1 MTKAGTMD
9 AEMVRK
15 RQPALYAVCLALTG
29 WVGCSPALAKTATA
43 TVTVKIT
50 VVSPP
55 CEVNNNNLIEVNF
68 GNDVMTTRVDG
79 EYKKMPIVYSV
90 QCQGE
95 AAGAA
100 RIRIEG
106 DSAVFDAGVL
116 NTNKTDFGIELLNDG
131 KRLPINSWLNFSYPS
146 LPKLE
151 AVPVKRSGARLS
163 GGAFSAGATMKVEYR

>member
-1 MTKAGTMD
+1 MTKAGGMETGMLSGRRP
-9 AEMVRK
+9 V
-15 RQPALYAVCLALTG
+15 LYAICLGLVCWGDALP
-29 WVGCSPALAKTATA
+29 VMASPATA
-43 TVTVKIT
+43 TVTVKVT
-50 VVSPP
+50 VVAPP

-116 NTNKTDFGIELLNDG
+116 NTNKTDFGIELLNGG

-151 AVPVKRSGARLS
+151 AVPVKRGGARLS

>member
-1 MTKAGTMD
+1 MNAAMSCRRKTALSAACLTL
-9 AEMVRK
+9 MVWGGGP
-15 RQPALYAVCLALTG
+15 PAM
-29 WVGCSPALAKTATA
+29 AKTATA

-50 VVSPP
+50 VVAPP
-55 CEVNNNNLIEVNF
+55 CEINNNNLIEVNF

-90 QCQGE
+90 ECKGE
-95 AAGAA
+95 ASGAA
-100 RIRIEG
+100 RIRIDG
-106 DSAVFDAGVL
+106 DGAAFDGGVL
-116 NTNKTDFGIELLNDG
+116 KTNKTDFGIELLNNG
-131 KRLPINSWLNFSYPS
+131 KRLPIKSWLNFSYPT